1 MDIWQVTLKLKT
13 DFITSGDAR
22 GSLID
27 LLQDDKKRLFI
38 PATHIKGVVRT
49 EAERIYPEKPTCFIT
64 GSPDGTKE
72 EPSEITV
79 CNNPINGKCPIC
91 RLFGAPN
98 QRRVSYFHPIL
109 RFIDFYCSDRN
120 TMIRTHV
127 SINRESGAKRGE
139 ALFAKRLVSKGSEFT
154 GYVLMSEKLS
164 DDERN
169 LLCGAFYSAAHYGF
183 GSDRS
188 RGLGTVEVSITG
200 SSVDALKENLRSII
214 GDAHG

>member
-1 MDIWQVTLKLKT
+1 MNIWQITLKLKT
-13 DFITSGDAR
+13 DFITSGETR

-49 EAERIYPEKPTCFIT
+49 EAERIYPEKPVCFIT
-64 GSPDGTKE
+64 GGPDGTE
-72 EPSEITV
+72 EKPSEITV
-79 CNNPINGKCPIC
+79 CNNPIKGKCPIC
-91 RLFGAPN
+91 RLFGTPN
-98 QRRVSYFHPIL
+98 QKNVEYSQPIL

-120 TMIRTHV
+120 TMIRTYV
-127 SINRESGAKRGE
+127 SINREFGAKRDE
-139 ALFAKRLVSKGSEFT
+139 ALFAKRLVSNGSEFT
-154 GYVLMSEKLS
+154 GYVLIREKLS

-188 RGLGTVEVSITG
+188 RGLGTVEVNITG
-200 SSVDALKENLRSII
+200 SSVDALKENLKSIS
-214 GDAHG
+214 GDARG